1 MFKVYG
7 RHMLCKVLVADGDEG
22 RKLRCWRRVWDDQ
35 YPPNVDGV
43 ELLPS
48 RRLNYLFGHWWT
60 NKSSWFLM
68 FFSRPFPIVID
79 DFLIH
84 LPTCSPF
91 QNMIDFSGKIPNFTL
106 FPSMFCLWIPM
117 KFRWVPDFPRLFG
130 CFHACFKVWSPRFST
145 DFSVVLGD
153 FGQVNVGVAGVL
165 VRPQPSTPGFASPPT
180 APSAAPRRSS
190 RGASWRPVRRPAAAM
205 AVLGDGLTGSL
216 TWWPTQVG
224 DWDGELWGSW
234 DFFFGSGMIHS
245 CDLFWSTYFGKDGKS

>member
-1 MFKVYG
+1 MIFWFIFP
-7 RHMLCKVLVADGDEG
+7 LVL
-22 RKLRCWRRVWDDQ
+22 
-35 YPPNVDGV
+35 
-43 ELLPS
+43 
-48 RRLNYLFGHWWT
+48 
-60 NKSSWFLM
+60 
-68 FFSRPFPIVID
+68 PFRIWLTFP
-79 DFLIH
+79 
-84 LPTCSPF
+84 
-91 QNMIDFSGKIPNFTL
+91 GKIPNFTL

-234 DFFFGSGMIHS
+234 DFFFLDLGWSIHAIYSDPLTLGRMGRVRLLMGFFIVDSGIDGTVHRIMIQTVVTKVSRQARLS
-245 CDLFWSTYFGKDGKS
+245 CW